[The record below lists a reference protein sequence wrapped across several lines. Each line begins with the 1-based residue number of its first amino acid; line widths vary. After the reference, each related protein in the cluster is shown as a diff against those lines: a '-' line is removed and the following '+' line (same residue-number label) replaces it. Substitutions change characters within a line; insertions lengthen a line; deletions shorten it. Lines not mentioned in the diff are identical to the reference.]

1 MLADAEEEFDWAR
14 PLDRAQTATTAL
26 AALPAANL
34 RFNAMGAVPTWMIDW
49 PVAETGDAIVDLVAD
64 DRCDVGAQLHPWVT
78 PPHEEDVNR
87 HNSFA
92 GNLPL
97 DLERAKI
104 MGLTGLLARRFGRP
118 PLAFRAGRYGVGPN
132 TGRLIAEAGYG
143 IDVSTRPLFDYSAEG
158 GPDFSDHPVRPWW
171 AGPLLEVPLSVA
183 MVGAMRRR
191 LRYPKRAAWRGLLA
205 RTRLAQRVPLTPEDV
220 PLADALDAIEAL
232 IDDGVQLF
240 SLSFHTPSLVPG
252 HTPYVRDA
260 GELATFWAWWEGV
273 FDRFARHG
281 IMGARPQDI
290 LAAVRRG

>member
-34 RFNAMGAVPTWMIDW
+34 RFNTMGAVPTWMIDW
-49 PVAETGDAIVDLVAD
+49 PVAEAGEAIIDLVAD
-64 DRCDVGAQLHPWVT
+64 NRCDVGAQLHPWVT

-118 PLAFRAGRYGVGPN
+118 PLAFRAGRYGVGPD

-191 LRYPKRAAWRGLLA
+191 LRYPKGVAWRGLLA

-281 IMGARPQDI
+281 ITNARPQDI
-290 LAAVRRG
+290 LAAARRG

>member
-1 MLADAEEEFDWAR
+1 MLADAEEEFDWER
-14 PLDRAQTATTAL
+14 PLDRSQTATTSL
-26 AALPAANL
+26 VALPAANL
-34 RFNAMGAVPTWMIDW
+34 RFNAMGVVPTWMIDW
-49 PVAETGDAIVDLVAD
+49 PVAEAGDAIVDLVTD

-78 PPHEEDVNR
+78 PPHEEEVNR

-92 GNLPL
+92 GNLAI

-104 MGLTGLLARRFGRP
+104 TALTGLLARRFGRS

-191 LRYPKRAAWRGLLA
+191 VRFPRLPSLRGVLA

-260 GELATFWAWWEGV
+260 GELATFWAWWDGV

-281 IMGARPQDI
+281 IAGARPQDI
-290 LAAVRRG
+290 LAAARRG